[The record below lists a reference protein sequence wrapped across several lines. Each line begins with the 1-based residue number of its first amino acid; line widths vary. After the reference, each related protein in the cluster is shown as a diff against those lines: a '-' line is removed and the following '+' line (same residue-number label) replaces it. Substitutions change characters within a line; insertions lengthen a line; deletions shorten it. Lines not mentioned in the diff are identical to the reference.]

1 MNLEYY
7 RIFYNVALN
16 GNTTLTAQKLNM
28 SQPSVSRYITLLE
41 KESNKKLFIRS
52 KQGMKLTPEGHIL
65 FNYISKGMEYIQK
78 AEEELDIWQD
88 PWEEKLNIAA
98 SPLTTRTIIPPAIE
112 KYKEKFPCVSIKLT
126 TGSSAQAIALLKSGL
141 ADMAII
147 PGPIENDQTLK
158 IEKLSDH
165 ESVLIAG
172 KKYENLQGTTLKLSD
187 LLAHPFISLCQG
199 TAGRSYIDHLFADA
213 GLSIIP
219 EIEIPTSDLIAQ
231 LVRNNLGFG
240 IVTRLFAE
248 REIQDGTVLEM
259 KLQERLPKRS
269 FLLCTNRYHS
279 LSPRAMEF
287 TKILAGTGKE
297 LERYR
302 DFIQ

>member
-1 MNLEYY
+1 MNFEYY

-88 PWEEKLNIAA
+88 PEEEKLNIAA
-98 SPLTTRTIIPPAIE
+98 SQLTTRTIIPPAIE
-112 KYKEKFPCVSIKLT
+112 RYKEKFPCVSIKLT
-126 TGSSAQAIALLKSGL
+126 TSSSAQAIAMLKSGL

-147 PGPIENDQTLK
+147 PGPIENDPTLR

-165 ESVLIAG
+165 ESILIAG
-172 KKYENLQGTTLKLSD
+172 KKYAELQNTVLKLSD
-187 LLAHPFISLCQG
+187 LLSHPFISLCQG
-199 TAGRSYIDHLFADA
+199 TAGRSYIDHLFIDA
-213 GLSIIP
+213 GLSITP
-219 EIEIPTSDLIAQ
+219 EIEIPTSDLIVP

-240 IVTRLFAE
+240 IITRLFAE
-248 REIQDGTVLEM
+248 RDIRDGSILEM
-259 KLQERLPKRS
+259 KLKEKLPKRR
-269 FLLCTNRYHS
+269 FLLCTNRYHT

-287 TKILAGTGKE
+287 TKLLAGTGRE
-297 LERYR
+297 LEHY
-302 DFIQ
+302 Q